1 MQNEFRN
8 ESRNESM
15 RNESVQNESIET
27 DKIQFSDDSF
37 EMMKIPYLEKAKKA
51 KKSEK
56 SKNNTSF
63 KILKSPAKKSLMI
76 PDKSFS
82 DDDEDYGANKNSESE
97 FELSD
102 LSDSF
107 CMQRI
112 DSARIMQD
120 KCSIDLKPVTP
131 DPQKSS
137 IYGNYYAVS
146 PNTAKNYDL
155 QPLTPEAPYSNMSLQ
170 DLQAKCDSYGLKR
183 LNKERC
189 IKKLK
194 EIYSY
199 LHRCEDLS

>member
-1 MQNEFRN
+1 MFD
-8 ESRNESM
+8 
-15 RNESVQNESIET
+15 VYLFLFCYLPIYPFPLL
-27 DKIQFSDDSF
+27 FSSHVHVF
-37 EMMKIPYLEKAKKA
+37 PKYSCAITKTLP
-51 KKSEK
+51 
-56 SKNNTSF
+56 
-63 KILKSPAKKSLMI
+63 SL
-76 PDKSFS
+76 S
-82 DDDEDYGANKNSESE
+82 
-97 FELSD
+97 
-102 LSDSF
+102 
-107 CMQRI
+107 
-112 DSARIMQD
+112 
-120 KCSIDLKPVTP
+120 P

>member
-1 MQNEFRN
+1 MFDVYLFTTIYHFLQPFYVFPIIF
-8 ESRNESM
+8 M
-15 RNESVQNESIET
+15 C
-27 DKIQFSDDSF
+27 
-37 EMMKIPYLEKAKKA
+37 PY
-51 KKSEK
+51 
-56 SKNNTSF
+56 KN
-63 KILKSPAKKSLMI
+63 LASPS
-76 PDKSFS
+76 
-82 DDDEDYGANKNSESE
+82 
-97 FELSD
+97 
-102 LSDSF
+102 
-107 CMQRI
+107 
-112 DSARIMQD
+112 
-120 KCSIDLKPVTP
+120 P

-146 PNTAKNYDL
+146 PNTAKTYDL